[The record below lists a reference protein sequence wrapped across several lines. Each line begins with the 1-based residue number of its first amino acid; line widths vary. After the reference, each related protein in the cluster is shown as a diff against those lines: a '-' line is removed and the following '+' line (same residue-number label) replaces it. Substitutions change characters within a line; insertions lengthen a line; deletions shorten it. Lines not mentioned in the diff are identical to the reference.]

1 MFFKISSREENKNK
15 QHKAEKRTKNDSFSN
30 EQRPDLYIELE
41 ELHHKKDG
49 LFYNSTGELSEHQWR
64 IVSRY
69 KKKEVNCN
77 IAKYQIGKS
86 KNQNNLNRFYKN
98 NKTKHLLNH

>member
-1 MFFKISSREENKNK
+1 MFFKISSREENK
-15 QHKAEKRTKNDSFSN
+15 HKAEKRTKNESSSHD
-30 EQRPDLYIELE
+30 QRPDLYIELE

-69 KKKEVNCN
+69 KTKEVNSN
-77 IAKYQIGKS
+77 IVKYQKGKL
-86 KNQNNLNRFYKN
+86 KNQNKSFRLIKSLN
-98 NKTKHLLNH
+98 